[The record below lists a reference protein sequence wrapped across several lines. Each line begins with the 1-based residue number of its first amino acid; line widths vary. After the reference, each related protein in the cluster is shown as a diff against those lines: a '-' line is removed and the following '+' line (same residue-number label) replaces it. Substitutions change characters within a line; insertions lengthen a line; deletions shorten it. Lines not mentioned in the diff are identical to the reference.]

1 VDLNIFRKGARV
13 DRASFWVLVLI
24 LCLAKA
30 AVFQIGT
37 MNPTVSFL
45 SALDMIVIIAIAATV
60 AARFRDIGWPI
71 WIGVTLVLLCMIV
84 VPFGAFA
91 VVVGLG
97 AKVDLLAVMNAV
109 TIVTMAIIVAL
120 LIVAGCVKSR
130 PAPAA

>member
-1 VDLNIFRKGARV
+1 MNLNIFRKGARV

-91 VVVGLG
+91 VVGLG

-109 TIVTMAIIVAL
+109 TILTMAVITAL
-120 LIVAGCVKSR
+120 VVLAGCVKSR

>member
-24 LCLAKA
+24 LCLAKT

-37 MNPTVSFL
+37 MNPTASFL
-45 SALDMIVIIAIAATV
+45 SALDMIVIVAIAATV
-60 AARFRDIGWPI
+60 SARFRDIGWPI
-71 WIGVTLVLLCMIV
+71 WIGVTIVLLCMIV
-84 VPFGAFA
+84 VPFGAFE

-97 AKVDLLAVMNAV
+97 VQADLLAVMNAV
-109 TIVTMAIIVAL
+109 TIATMVVIVAL
-120 LIVAGCVKSR
+120 LIVAGCVKGR